1 MDIISKNGLKI
12 SKMTLG
18 TVQLGMC
25 YGVNNSAGKPT
36 EEKSFA
42 ILDAAYEG
50 GVTVLDTSDDYG
62 NSEEVI
68 GKYLKAN
75 PEKHFD
81 ICTKFKVTEETSKD
95 IYKSL
100 KEFAIASAKKL
111 SVERIPIFMSHTE
124 RNFIDYGDKLIEALN
139 ELKKE
144 GLIVNAGISMSNKG
158 ELDRIIESGGF
169 EAVQVPMNILDNK
182 EIQNGTIKKMSDAG
196 IAVFVRR
203 VYLQGLFFRKK
214 EDFLVQNP
222 NAPKLKLDRMYS
234 EVWPQVEKVHRFA
247 EEAGMTVAELA
258 MAFIRDTVGVDSLV
272 VGSETPEQVIQNVA
286 MFGTPKLSDDI
297 LDRILNEFKNLDPFV
312 ISPWMWEERYVD
324 ETKI

>member
-1 MDIISKNGLKI
+1 MDIISKNGLNI

-18 TVQLGMC
+18 TVQLGMS

-36 EEKSFA
+36 EERSFQ

-68 GKYLKAN
+68 GKYLQMN
-75 PEKHFD
+75 PDKHFD
-81 ICTKFKVTEETSKD
+81 ICTKFKVTEETAKD

-100 KEFAIASAKKL
+100 KDFAIASAKKL
-111 SVERIPIFMSHTE
+111 SIDRIPIFMSHTE

-144 GLIVNAGISMSNKG
+144 GLIINAGISMSNKD
-158 ELDRIIESGGF
+158 EIDRIVESGGF
-169 EAVQVPMNILDNK
+169 DAIQIPMNILDNK
-182 EIQNGTIKKMSDAG
+182 IIRNGTVKRTSDAG
-196 IAVFVRR
+196 IAVFVRS

-222 NAPKLKLDRMYS
+222 NAPKLKLDEMYKK
-234 EVWPQVEKVHRFA
+234 VWPEVEKVHNFA
-247 EEAGMTVAELA
+247 AELGISVAELA
-258 MAFIRDTVGVDSLV
+258 MAFIRDTTGVDSLV
-272 VGSETPEQVIQNVA
+272 VGSETPEQVVDNVA
-286 MFGTPKLSDDI
+286 MFNTPKLSDEVLERI
-297 LDRILNEFKNLDPFV
+297 LDEFKDLDPFV
-312 ISPWMWEERYVD
+312 ISTWMWEERY
-324 ETKI
+324 KPQNI